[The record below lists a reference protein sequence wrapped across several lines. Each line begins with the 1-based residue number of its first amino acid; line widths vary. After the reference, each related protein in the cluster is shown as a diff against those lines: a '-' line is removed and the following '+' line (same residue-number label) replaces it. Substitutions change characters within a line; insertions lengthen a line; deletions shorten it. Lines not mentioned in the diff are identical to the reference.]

1 MRTALVEDVH
11 GTRWS
16 VRTRR
21 LRGHGGPFP
30 GPAMDREAW
39 DSQLE
44 QALSPVPAPRAGQ
57 RTGSP
62 HQLLPPDASD
72 RALAAV
78 RGEIGAPVLDHSGA
92 FEILTAAGRL
102 VADAVRH
109 LRTPLSDRWR
119 VELAARG
126 RIRRWAHWEIAG
138 AESAART
145 AVAVAADVRAGRVP
159 APAGALLVEVV
170 DQRPLAWSQPVA

>member
-1 MRTALVEDVH
+1 MRTALVEDGH

-21 LRGHGGPFP
+21 LRGHGGSSA
-30 GPAMDREAW
+30 GPATEPDAW
-39 DSQLE
+39 GSQLE
-44 QALSPVPAPRAGQ
+44 DALSPLPARRTDQ

-62 HQLLPPDASD
+62 DQLLAPDASD

-78 RGEIGAPVLDHSGA
+78 RGEIGAPGLHHAGA
-92 FEILTAAGRL
+92 FEILAAAGHL

-109 LRTPLSDRWR
+109 LRTPLSNRWR

-138 AESAART
+138 AESAARA
-145 AVAVAADVRAGRVP
+145 AVAVANDMRAGRVP
-159 APAGALLVEVV
+159 APVGALLVEVV
-170 DQRPLAWSQPVA
+170 DQRPLRWSWPVA